1 MTPEELNARDL
12 EFKNL
17 RRAKIRIISDIV
29 KNADGYFIDWFEWL
43 YDIFSWEWDET
54 VLLKVLFNTSNG
66 NDRDIYPYQ
75 IEYLDNLVRK
85 NIKEDNEYF
94 WHNVFLRW
102 TVFYIT
108 IEIYTEC

>member
-17 RRAKIRIISDIV
+17 GKAKIRIISDIL
-29 KNADGYFIDWFEWL
+29 KNADEHFINWVQWL
-43 YDIFSWEWDET
+43 YDTYSAEWDEL

-94 WHNVFLRW
+94 WYNVFLRW